1 MQVAGVAPEITE
13 GEKMLF
19 SKMFIPTVKED
30 PKEAEVISHRLMLR
44 AGFIRKLSSG
54 IYTWLPLGLRS
65 LRKVE
70 QIIREEMNK
79 KGAQEILMPL
89 VQPKELWVE
98 SARWEKY
105 GKELLRFVDRN
116 DRELCLAPT
125 HEEVVTDLVRREV
138 KSYKELP
145 LILYQIQTKFRD
157 EIRPRFGV
165 MRSRE
170 FSMKDAYSFDVEEAG
185 AEKTY
190 GAMYDAYVNIFRR
203 CGFRFGVVEADSG
216 QIGGNF
222 SHEFMVLADTGEDTI
237 ISCGA
242 CNYAANLERAEVG
255 IVDKGAGKGKG
266 RFKRVATP
274 GAKKIEEVAAFLG
287 ITADRLLKT
296 MIYNSDKGI
305 IGVLIRGDR
314 EINETKL
321 RNLLNLDFVELAGE
335 SVIEE
340 TTGGPLGFSGPIG
353 LKVPLY
359 ADRDVMFME
368 DFVIGGNERDVHI
381 IDVNIDDFAV
391 KAFHDI
397 KVAVPG
403 DKCPRCADN
412 LTSTRGIEVGHIF
425 KLGLKYSKAMNATYL
440 DKEGKE
446 QFMVMGCYGIGV
458 GRTVAAAIEQGND
471 ENGMILPAAI
481 APFEVNVLPVNTS
494 HAETMELARA
504 VYRELLD
511 RGIDVLLDDRDERP
525 GVKFKDCDL
534 IGIPLRVTIGE
545 RNLKEGL
552 VEIKLRSEKES
563 QKIPK
568 ENIIEKVVEHVQKLK
583 HL

>member
-1 MQVAGVAPEITE
+1 
-13 GEKMLF
+13 MLF

-30 PKEAEVISHRLMLR
+30 PKEAEVVSHRLMLR
-44 AGFIRKLSSG
+44 AGFIRRLSSG

-89 VQPKELWVE
+89 VQPRELWVE
-98 SARWEKY
+98 STRWEKY

-116 DRELCLAPT
+116 NRELCLAPT

-165 MRSRE
+165 MRGRE
-170 FSMKDAYSFDVEEAG
+170 FSMKDAYSFDTDEAG
-185 AEKTY
+185 AEKSY
-190 GAMYDAYVNIFRR
+190 GEMYDAYVNIFRR

-216 QIGGNF
+216 QIGGSF
-222 SHEFMVLADTGEDTI
+222 SHEFMVLADTGEDVI
-237 ISCGA
+237 ISCDS
-242 CNYAANLERAEVG
+242 CKYAANLERAEVG
-255 IVDKGAGKGKG
+255 VVRQGVKKKKGAYA
-266 RFKRVATP
+266 RVSTP
-274 GAKKIEEVAAFLG
+274 NVKKVEDVAAFLNVA
-287 ITADRLLKT
+287 ADKLVKT
-296 MIYNSDKGI
+296 MIYNSDKGVF
-305 IGVLIRGDR
+305 GVLVRGDR

-321 RNLLNLDFVELAGE
+321 KNLINLDYVELAHE

-340 TTGGPLGFSGPIG
+340 VTGGPLGFSGPIG
-353 LKVPLY
+353 LTIPLY
-359 ADRDVMFME
+359 ADKDLMFME
-368 DFVIGGNERDVHI
+368 DFVVGGNEPDVHI
-381 IDVNIDDFAV
+381 TGVNTDDFRV
-391 KAFHDI
+391 TDFYDL
-397 KVAVPG
+397 KVAVAG
-403 DKCPRCADN
+403 DQCPRCVER

-481 APFEVNVLPVNTS
+481 APFEVDVLPVNTS
-494 HAETMELARA
+494 HKESMETAWTI
-504 VYRELLD
+504 YRELLD
-511 RGIDVLLDDRDERP
+511 KGIDVVLDDRDERP

-534 IGIPLRVTIGE
+534 IGVPVRVTVGE
-545 RNLKEGL
+545 RNLKDGL
-552 VEIKLRSEKES
+552 VEVKLRGGKES
-563 QKIPK
+563 QKVRK
-568 ENIIEKVVEHVQKLK
+568 EDIIGKVVEHVRELK
-583 HL
+583 RW

>member
-1 MQVAGVAPEITE
+1 
-13 GEKMLF
+13 MLF

-30 PKEAEVISHRLMLR
+30 PKEAEVVSHKLMLR

-54 IYTWLPLGLRS
+54 IYTWLPLGLKS

-98 SARWEKY
+98 STRWEKY

-116 DRELCLAPT
+116 SRELCLAPT

-145 LILYQIQTKFRD
+145 LTLYQIQTKFRD

-170 FSMKDAYSFDVEEAG
+170 FSMKDAYSFDVEESG

-190 GAMYDAYVNIFRR
+190 KDMYDAYVNIFKR

-216 QIGGNF
+216 QIGGSF

-237 ISCGA
+237 ISCDT
-242 CNYAANLERAEVG
+242 CDYAANMERAEVG
-255 IVDKGAGKGKG
+255 IAEKSAEKGRG
-266 RFKRVATP
+266 RFKRVPTP
-274 GAKKIEEVAAFLG
+274 GVKKVEEVAAFLN

-305 IGVLIRGDR
+305 MGILVRGDR

-321 RNLLNLDFVELAGE
+321 KNLLNLDYVELAGE

-353 LKVPLY
+353 LKIPLY
-359 ADRDVMFME
+359 ADHDVMFIE
-368 DFVIGGNERDVHI
+368 DFVVGGNERDVHI
-381 IDVNIDDFAV
+381 VDVNTDDFTV
-391 KAFHDI
+391 KGFYDI
-397 KVAVPG
+397 KVAIPG
-403 DKCPRCADN
+403 DKCPRCLGS

-494 HAETMELARA
+494 HAESMELARA
-504 VYRELLD
+504 VYQELLD

-552 VEIKLRSEKES
+552 VEIKLRTEKES

-568 ENIIEKVVEHVQKLK
+568 ENIIEEVIKHVQKLK

>member
-1 MQVAGVAPEITE
+1 
-13 GEKMLF
+13 
-19 SKMFIPTVKED
+19 MFIPTVKED
-30 PKEAEVISHRLMLR
+30 PKEAEVISHKLMLR
-44 AGFIRKLSSG
+44 AGFIRRLSSG
-54 IYTWLPLGLRS
+54 IYTWLPLGLKS

-98 SARWEKY
+98 STRWEKY

-116 DRELCLAPT
+116 GRELCLAPT
-125 HEEVVTDLVRREV
+125 HEEVVTDLARREV

-165 MRSRE
+165 MRGRE
-170 FSMKDAYSFDVEEAG
+170 FTMKDAYSFDVEEAG
-185 AEKTY
+185 AEKSY
-190 GAMYDAYVNIFRR
+190 KDMYDAYVNIFKR

-216 QIGGNF
+216 QIGGRF
-222 SHEFMVLADTGEDTI
+222 SHEYMVLADTGEDTI
-237 ISCGA
+237 ISCDA
-242 CNYAANLERAEVG
+242 CDYAANLERAEVG
-255 IVDKGAGKGKG
+255 IVEKTSGKGKG
-266 RFKRVATP
+266 RFKRVPTP
-274 GAKKIEEVAAFLG
+274 EAKKIEEVAAFLG

-296 MIYNSDKGI
+296 MIYSSDKGI
-305 IGVLIRGDR
+305 IGVLVRGDR
-314 EINETKL
+314 EVNEMKL
-321 RNLLNLDFVELAGE
+321 KNLLNLDYVELVGE

-353 LKVPLY
+353 LKIPLY

-368 DFVIGGNERDVHI
+368 NFVVGGNERDVHI
-381 IDVNIDDFAV
+381 VDANIDDFTV
-391 KAFHDI
+391 EGFYDI

-403 DKCPRCADN
+403 DKCPRCAGK

-425 KLGLKYSKAMNATYL
+425 KLGLKYSKSMNATYL

-504 VYRELLD
+504 VYKELLD

-568 ENIIEKVVEHVQKLK
+568 ETIVEKVVEHVQKLK

>member
-1 MQVAGVAPEITE
+1 
-13 GEKMLF
+13 MLF

-30 PKEAEVISHRLMLR
+30 PKDAEVISHRLMLR
-44 AGFIRKLSSG
+44 AGFVRKLSSG
-54 IYTWLPLGLRS
+54 IYTWLPLGLRC

-89 VQPKELWVE
+89 VQPKELWIE
-98 SARWEKY
+98 SARWDKY
-105 GKELLRFVDRN
+105 GKELLRLMDRN
-116 DRELCLAPT
+116 SRELCLAPT

-165 MRSRE
+165 MRGRE
-170 FSMKDAYSFDVEEAG
+170 FTMKDAYSFDMDETG
-185 AEKTY
+185 AEKSY
-190 GAMYDAYVNIFRR
+190 KEMYEAYVNIFRR

-216 QIGGNF
+216 QIGGSF

-237 ISCGA
+237 VSCDT
-242 CNYAANLERAEVG
+242 CDYAANLERAEVG
-255 IVDKGAGKGKG
+255 IIEQENTIKEKG
-266 RFKRVATP
+266 RFKSVSTP
-274 GAKKIEEVAAFLG
+274 GMKKVDDVAQFLG
-287 ITADRLLKT
+287 VTADKLIKT
-296 MIYNSDKGI
+296 MIYESDR
-305 IGVLIRGDR
+305 GVLGVLVRGDR

-321 RNLLNLDFVELAGE
+321 RNLLNLDYAELASE

-340 TTGGPLGFSGPIG
+340 VTGGPLGFSGPIG
-353 LKVPLY
+353 LAIPLY
-359 ADRDVMFME
+359 ADRDIMYME
-368 DFVIGGNERDVHI
+368 DFIVGGNKHDLHI
-381 IDVNIDDFAV
+381 TNVNTGDFIV
-391 KAFHDI
+391 KGFYDI
-397 KVAVPG
+397 KVAVAG
-403 DKCPRCADN
+403 DKCPRCTGKLA
-412 LTSTRGIEVGHIF
+412 STKGIEVGHIF
-425 KLGLKYSKAMNATYL
+425 KLGLKYSKAMKATYL
-440 DKEGKE
+440 DRDGKE

-481 APFEVNVLPVNTS
+481 APFEVNVLPVNTLHGES
-494 HAETMELARA
+494 MDLARA
-504 VYRELLD
+504 VYDELRD
-511 RGIDVLLDDRDERP
+511 KGIDVLLDDRDERP

-552 VEIKLRSEKES
+552 VEIKLRSKKTSE
-563 QKIPK
+563 KIPR
-568 ENIIEKVVEHVQKLK
+568 ENIIEKVVEYVQKLK
-583 HL
+583 QL

>member
-1 MQVAGVAPEITE
+1 
-13 GEKMLF
+13 MLF

-30 PKEAEVISHRLMLR
+30 PKEAEVISHKLMLR

-54 IYTWLPLGLRS
+54 IYTWLPLGLKS

-79 KGAQEILMPL
+79 KSAQEILMPL

-98 SARWEKY
+98 STRWEKY

-116 DRELCLAPT
+116 SRELCLAPT

-138 KSYKELP
+138 RSYKELP

-170 FSMKDAYSFDVEEAG
+170 FSMKDAYSFDVEESG

-190 GAMYDAYVNIFRR
+190 KDMYDAYVNIFKR

-216 QIGGNF
+216 QIGGSF

-237 ISCGA
+237 ISCDT
-242 CNYAANLERAEVG
+242 CDYAANLERAEVG
-255 IVDKGAGKGKG
+255 IVEKSTGKGKG
-266 RFKRVATP
+266 RFKHVSTP
-274 GAKKIEEVAAFLG
+274 EVKKIEDVAAFLN

-305 IGVLIRGDR
+305 IGVLVRGNR

-321 RNLLNLDFVELAGE
+321 KNLLNLDYVELASE

-368 DFVIGGNERDVHI
+368 DFVVGGNERDVHI
-381 IDVNIDDFAV
+381 VDVNTDDFAV
-391 KAFHDI
+391 KGFYDI

-403 DKCPRCADN
+403 DKCPRCAGR

-471 ENGMILPAAI
+471 ENGMILPIAI

-494 HAETMELARA
+494 HAESMELARA
-504 VYRELLD
+504 VYKELLD
-511 RGIDVLLDDRDERP
+511 RGIDALLDDRDERP

-552 VEIKLRSEKES
+552 AEIKLRSEKES
-563 QKIPK
+563 QNIPK
-568 ENIIEKVVEHVQKLK
+568 ENIIEEVVKHVQKLK

>member
-1 MQVAGVAPEITE
+1 
-13 GEKMLF
+13 
-19 SKMFIPTVKED
+19 
-30 PKEAEVISHRLMLR
+30 
-44 AGFIRKLSSG
+44 
-54 IYTWLPLGLRS
+54 
-65 LRKVE
+65 
-70 QIIREEMNK
+70 
-79 KGAQEILMPL
+79 
-89 VQPKELWVE
+89 
-98 SARWEKY
+98 
-105 GKELLRFVDRN
+105 
-116 DRELCLAPT
+116 
-125 HEEVVTDLVRREV
+125 
-138 KSYKELP
+138 
-145 LILYQIQTKFRD
+145 
-157 EIRPRFGV
+157 
-165 MRSRE
+165 
-170 FSMKDAYSFDVEEAG
+170 MKDAYSFDVEEAG
-185 AEKTY
+185 AEKSY
-190 GAMYDAYVNIFRR
+190 RDMYDAYVNIFRR

-216 QIGGNF
+216 QIGGSF

-237 ISCGA
+237 ISCDT

-255 IVDKGAGKGKG
+255 IVEKSAGKGKG
-266 RFKRVATP
+266 RFKRVPTP
-274 GAKKIEEVAAFLG
+274 GAKKVEDVAAFLN
-287 ITADRLLKT
+287 ITADKLLKT
-296 MIYNSDKGI
+296 MIYNSDKGV
-305 IGVLIRGDR
+305 IGVLVRGDR

-321 RNLLNLDFVELAGE
+321 KNLLNRDYVELAGE

-340 TTGGPLGFSGPIG
+340 ATGGPLGFSGPIG
-353 LKVPLY
+353 LKIPIY
-359 ADRDVMFME
+359 ADRDVMHME

-381 IDVNIDDFAV
+381 VDVNIDDFAV
-391 KAFHDI
+391 KGFHDI

-403 DKCPRCADN
+403 DTCPRCAGN

-494 HAETMELARA
+494 HVESMELARA
-504 VYRELLD
+504 VYKELLD
-511 RGIDVLLDDRDERP
+511 KGIDVLLDDRDERP

-563 QKIPK
+563 QKIAK
-568 ENIIEKVVEHVQKLK
+568 ENIIQKVVEHVQKLK

>member
-1 MQVAGVAPEITE
+1 
-13 GEKMLF
+13 MLF

-30 PKEAEVISHRLMLR
+30 PKEAEVVSHKLMLR

-54 IYTWLPLGLRS
+54 IYTWLPLGLKS

-105 GKELLRFVDRN
+105 GKELLRFIDRN
-116 DRELCLAPT
+116 SRELCLAPT

-145 LILYQIQTKFRD
+145 LTLYQIQTKFRD
-157 EIRPRFGV
+157 EIRPRYGV
-165 MRSRE
+165 MRGRE
-170 FSMKDAYSFDVEEAG
+170 FSMKDAYSFDVDEPN
-185 AEKTY
+185 AEKSY
-190 GAMYDAYVNIFRR
+190 RDMYDAYVHIFKR

-216 QIGGNF
+216 QIGGSF
-222 SHEFMVLADTGEDTI
+222 SHEFMVLAETGEDTI
-237 ISCGA
+237 ISCDT
-242 CNYAANLERAEVG
+242 CDYAANLERAEVG
-255 IVDKGAGKGKG
+255 TVEKSSGKDKG
-266 RFKRVATP
+266 RSKRVPTP
-274 GAKKIEEVAAFLG
+274 GAKKVEEVAAFLG
-287 ITADRLLKT
+287 ITDDRLLKT
-296 MIYNSDKGI
+296 MIYSSDKGI
-305 IGVLIRGDR
+305 IGVLVRGDR

-321 RNLLNLDFVELAGE
+321 KNILNLDYIELAGE

-340 TTGGPLGFSGPIG
+340 ATGGPLGFSGPIG
-353 LKVPLY
+353 LKIPLY

-381 IDVNIDDFAV
+381 VDVNIDDFAV
-391 KAFHDI
+391 KGFHDI

-403 DKCPRCADN
+403 DKCPRCAGS

-494 HAETMELARA
+494 HAESMDLARA
-504 VYRELLD
+504 VYKELLD
-511 RGIDVLLDDRDERP
+511 KGIDTLLDDRDERP

-568 ENIIEKVVEHVQKLK
+568 ENITEKVVEYVQKLK